1 MDKNLSVN
9 LRGQTDSHT
18 RTKFKR
24 EKTVYICIYVLYI
37 CIYIV
42 ASIFTNRSA
51 MYIHSLATSLF
62 KLTATAPST
71 GGRDMLHRMMKLLPG
86 LLLKT
91 KSWRRCGRGFPSL
104 SESSWQSST
113 SIFFCS
119 QSSGLTQWEIDSV
132 TAFLPMQRSKN
143 TQLLTNVT

>member
-1 MDKNLSVN
+1 MSSIKMTVFNKSKKIKGTWIKICQSTSEAKLILTLELS
-9 LRGQTDSHT
+9 LKER
-18 RTKFKR
+18 KL
-24 EKTVYICIYVLYI
+24 YIYVYMY

-42 ASIFTNRSA
+42 ASTFTNCSA
-51 MYIHSLATSLF
+51 IYIHSLATSLF

-119 QSSGLTQWEIDSV
+119 
-132 TAFLPMQRSKN
+132 
-143 TQLLTNVT
+143 

>member
-9 LRGQTDSHT
+9 FRGQTDSHT

-24 EKTVYICIYVLYI
+24 EKTIYMY

-42 ASIFTNRSA
+42 ASILTNRSA
-51 MYIHSLATSLF
+51 MHIHSLATSLF

-71 GGRDMLHRMMKLLPG
+71 GGRDMLRRMMKLLPG

-91 KSWRRCGRGFPSL
+91 KSWLRCGRGFPSL

-113 SIFFCS
+113 SIFF
-119 QSSGLTQWEIDSV
+119 G
-132 TAFLPMQRSKN
+132 RSPRA
-143 TQLLTNVT
+143 